1 VVAIRTLKRF
11 QIFEGLTDSQLER
24 IAELCREEV
33 YPGGVTIFEEGG
45 RAENLYLLWQGTMAL
60 EMKIQAWPQEPAK
73 RTVIDVIARGEPF
86 GWSALAEPHIL
97 TLSAK
102 TLEQSRVIVIKGDDL
117 HQLFESDHHMGY
129 LVTER
134 LTDVVGGRLRDT
146 REKLTQM
153 LREVEV
159 ARAYAPEESTL
170 VRGVED
176 FIRYRWVAV
185 VGVTVIAFLAQ
196 AVFRVDF
203 PSLPIFAVAGG
214 IAFYNLLFW
223 FYARGLV
230 GEEALSLATK
240 ARRLAYAQSITDLA
254 AITILIHYTGGI
266 ENPFI
271 FYYVFHVIIA
281 SVLLSPEVAY
291 SLATFALLLLSS
303 LVGLEYFGFLPH
315 VHLEGFVSPY
325 LYQQDSFVL
334 AVLLAFATTLYVSCY
349 MTVTISGELRRRQG
363 EIVALKDRL
372 LAEARELE
380 EVNRE
385 LVRLDRLKTYFL
397 AIASHDLKTPLAAVE
412 SYLQVMLGGFVGE
425 ITERQRHM
433 MDRSS
438 LRIKELIGMINRF
451 LDLAHIERGEIVHK
465 MEMTSLDEVIDR
477 CVEEMQVLASE
488 KGQTLTVEKSASL
501 PVIYASPSH
510 LHQVLTNLLSNAIKF
525 TPEGGSIT
533 LGVEEVADDNI
544 QVTVTD
550 TGVGIDPEDMPRI
563 FEDFYRG
570 RSVGGVGTGLGLS
583 IAKRIVEAHRG
594 KIWAQSP
601 YAEGQPGSRFTFVI
615 PKDSRG

>member
-1 VVAIRTLKRF
+1 VVASRTLKRF
-11 QIFEGLTDSQLER
+11 QIFEALTDSQLER

-45 RAENLYLLWQGTMAL
+45 WAENLYLLWQGTVAL

-73 RTVIDVIARGEPF
+73 RTLIDVIATGEPF

-134 LTDVVGGRLRDT
+134 LTNVVGGRLRDT

-153 LREVEV
+153 LKEAEV

-185 VGVTVIAFLAQ
+185 VGVIVIAFLAQ
-196 AVFRVDF
+196 AVFRVDL
-203 PSLPIFAVAGG
+203 PSLPIFGVAGG
-214 IAFYNLLFW
+214 ILFYNLLFW
-223 FYARGLV
+223 LYARGLV

-240 ARRLAYAQSITDLA
+240 ARRLAYAQSITDLVA
-254 AITILIHYTGGI
+254 VTILIHYTGGI

-315 VHLEGFVSPY
+315 LHLEGFVSPY
-325 LYQQDSFVL
+325 LYQQGSFVL

-349 MTVTISGELRRRQG
+349 LTVNISGELRRRQG

-380 EVNRE
+380 EVNVE

-412 SYLQVMLGGFVGE
+412 SYLQVILGGFVGE

-433 MDRSS
+433 MERSS

-451 LDLAHIERGEIVHK
+451 LDLAYIERGEIVQK
-465 MEMTSLDEVIDR
+465 MEMTSLDEVLDR
-477 CVEEMQVLASE
+477 CLEEMQVLASE
-488 KGQTLTVEKSASL
+488 KGQTLTVEKPPSL

-510 LHQVLTNLLSNAIKF
+510 LHQVFTNLLSNAIKF

-533 LGVEEVADDNI
+533 LGVEEVGDNI
-544 QVTVTD
+544 QVTLTD
-550 TGVGIDPEDMPRI
+550 TGIGIDPEDMPRI

-601 YAEGQPGSRFTFVI
+601 YAEGQPGSRFAFII

>member
-1 VVAIRTLKRF
+1 MVAIRTLKRF

-33 YPGGVTIFEEGG
+33 YPAGVTIFEEGG
-45 RAENLYLLWQGTMAL
+45 RAENLYLLWQGTVAL
-60 EMKIQAWPQEPAK
+60 EMKIQAWPQEPPK
-73 RTVIDVIARGEPF
+73 STIIDVIARGEPF

-102 TLEQSRVIVIKGDDL
+102 TLEHSRVIVVKGGDL
-117 HQLFESDHHMGY
+117 YQLFESDHRMGY
-129 LVTER
+129 LVMDR
-134 LTDVVGGRLRDT
+134 LTDVVGERLRGT
-146 REKLTQM
+146 RQKLTQM
-153 LREVEV
+153 LKEVEM
-159 ARAYAPEESTL
+159 ARAYAPEVSTL

-185 VGVTVIAFLAQ
+185 AGVIVIAFLAQ
-196 AVFRVDF
+196 VVFRVDF

-223 FYARGLV
+223 LYARALA
-230 GEEALSLATK
+230 GEETLSLAAK
-240 ARRLAYAQSITDLA
+240 ARRLAYVQSITDLV

-315 VHLEGFVSPY
+315 VHLGGFVSPY
-325 LYQQDSFVL
+325 LYQQGTFVL

-380 EVNRE
+380 ESNRE

-412 SYLQVMLGGFVGE
+412 SYLQVILGGFVGE

-433 MDRSS
+433 MERSS

-465 MEMTSLDEVIDR
+465 MEMTSLDEVLDR
-477 CVEEMQVLASE
+477 CLEEMQVLASE
-488 KGQTLTVEKSASL
+488 KGQTLTVEKPPSL

-510 LHQVLTNLLSNAIKF
+510 LHQVFTNLLSNAIKF

-533 LGVEEVADDNI
+533 LGVEEVGDNI

-550 TGVGIDPEDMPRI
+550 TGIGIDPEDMPRI

-601 YAEGQPGSRFTFVI
+601 YAEGQPGSRFAFII

>member
-380 EVNRE
+380 
-385 LVRLDRLKTYFL
+385 
-397 AIASHDLKTPLAAVE
+397 
-412 SYLQVMLGGFVGE
+412 
-425 ITERQRHM
+425 
-433 MDRSS
+433 DRSS

>member
-1 VVAIRTLKRF
+1 MVASRTLKRF

-33 YPGGVTIFEEGG
+33 YPAGVTIFEEGG
-45 RAENLYLLWQGTMAL
+45 WAGNLYLLWQGTVAL
-60 EMKIQAWPQEPAK
+60 EMKIRAWPQEPPK
-73 RTVIDVIARGEPF
+73 RTVIDVIIRGEPF

-102 TLEQSRVIVIKGDDL
+102 TLEHSRVIVVKGDDL
-117 HQLFESDHHMGY
+117 HRLFESDHRMGY
-129 LVTER
+129 LVMER
-134 LTDVVGGRLRDT
+134 LINVVGGRLRDT
-146 REKLTQM
+146 RQKLTQV
-153 LREVEV
+153 LKEAEV
-159 ARAYAPEESTL
+159 ARTYAPEESTL
-170 VRGVED
+170 VRGVQD
-176 FIRYRWVAV
+176 FIRFRWVAI
-185 VGVTVIAFLAQ
+185 VGVIVIAFMAQ

-223 FYARGLV
+223 LYARGLV

-240 ARRLAYAQSITDLA
+240 ARRLAYAQSITDLV

-303 LVGLEYFGFLPH
+303 LVGLEYFDFLPH

-325 LYQQDSFVL
+325 LYQQGSFVL
-334 AVLLAFATTLYVSCY
+334 AILLAFTTTLYVSCY
-349 MTVTISGELRRRQG
+349 MTVTISGEVRRRQR

-380 EVNRE
+380 EANRE

-412 SYLQVMLGGFVGE
+412 SYLQVILGGFVGE
-425 ITERQRHM
+425 ITEQQRHM
-433 MDRSS
+433 MERSS

-451 LDLAHIERGEIVHK
+451 LDLAHIERGEVVQR
-465 MEMTSLDEVIDR
+465 MEMTSLDGVVDR

-488 KGQTLTVEKSASL
+488 KGQTLTVEEPPSL
-501 PVIYASPSH
+501 PVIYASPTH
-510 LHQVLTNLLSNAIKF
+510 LHQVLTNLLSNAVKF

-533 LGVEEVADDNI
+533 LGVEEVGDDI
-544 QVTVTD
+544 QITVTD
-550 TGVGIDPEDMPRI
+550 TGIGIDSEDMPRI

-570 RSVGGVGTGLGLS
+570 RRAGGVGTGLGLS
-583 IAKRIVEAHRG
+583 IAKRIVEAHGG

-615 PKDSRG
+615 PKDSRK

>member
-1 VVAIRTLKRF
+1 VVASRTLKRF

-45 RAENLYLLWQGTMAL
+45 RAENLYLLWQGTVAL
-60 EMKIQAWPQEPAK
+60 EMKIQAWPQEPPK
-73 RTVIDVIARGEPF
+73 KTVIDVIARGEPF

-97 TLSAK
+97 TLAAK
-102 TLEQSRVIVIKGDDL
+102 TLEQSRVIIVRGDDL
-117 HQLFESDHHMGY
+117 HQLLESDHHMGY
-129 LVTER
+129 SVTER
-134 LTDVVGGRLRDT
+134 LTNVVGGRLKDT
-146 REKLTQM
+146 RAKLTQV
-153 LREVEV
+153 LKEAEV
-159 ARAYAPEESTL
+159 ARVYAPEESTL

-176 FIRYRWVAV
+176 FIRFRWVAV
-185 VGVTVIAFLAQ
+185 VGVIVIALLAQ
-196 AVFRVDF
+196 VVFRVDF
-203 PSLPIFAVAGG
+203 PPLPIFAVAGG

-223 FYARGLV
+223 LYARALA
-230 GEEALSLATK
+230 GEETLSLAAK
-240 ARRLAYAQSITDLA
+240 ARRLAYVQSITDLV
-254 AITILIHYTGGI
+254 AITILLHYAGGI

-291 SLATFALLLLSS
+291 SLATLAFLLLSS

-315 VHLEGFVSPY
+315 VHLEGFVSPH
-325 LYQQDSFVL
+325 LYQQGTFVL
-334 AVLLAFATTLYVSCY
+334 AVLSAFATTLYVSCY
-349 MTVTISGELRRRQG
+349 LTVNISGELRRRQG

-412 SYLQVMLGGFVGE
+412 SYLQVILGGFVGE
-425 ITERQRHM
+425 ITKKQRHM
-433 MDRSS
+433 MERSS

-465 MEMTSLDEVIDR
+465 MEMTSLDEVLDR

-488 KGQTLTVEKSASL
+488 KGQTLTMEKPPSL

-525 TPEGGSIT
+525 TPEGGVIT
-533 LGVEEVADDNI
+533 LGVEEIGDNI
-544 QVTVTD
+544 QVMVTD

-570 RSVGGVGTGLGLS
+570 KRVGGVGTGLGLS

-615 PKDSRG
+615 PKDSRR

>member
-1 VVAIRTLKRF
+1 MVAIRTLKRF
-11 QIFEGLTDSQLER
+11 EIFEGLTDGQLER
-24 IAELCREEV
+24 MAGLCREEV
-33 YPGGVTIFEEGG
+33 YPAGVTIFEEGD
-45 RAENLYLLWQGTMAL
+45 RAENLYLLWQGTVAL
-60 EMKIQAWPQEPAK
+60 EMKVQAWPQKPLK
-73 RTVIDVIARGEPF
+73 KTIVDVIARGEPF
-86 GWSALAEPHIL
+86 GWSALAEPHFL

-102 TLEQSRVIVIKGDDL
+102 TLEQSRVIVIKGEDL
-117 HQLFESDHHMGY
+117 YRLFARDHHMGY
-129 LVTER
+129 LVMER
-134 LTDVVGGRLRDT
+134 LTSVVGGRLRGT
-146 REKLTQM
+146 RERLTQM
-153 LREVEV
+153 LKEAEV
-159 ARAYAPEESTL
+159 ARVYAPEESTL
-170 VRGVED
+170 VRGVQD
-176 FIRYRWVAV
+176 FIRFRWVAV
-185 VGVTVIAFLAQ
+185 LGVMVIAFLAKT
-196 AVFRVDF
+196 VFRVAF
-203 PSLPIFAVAGG
+203 PSLPIFVVAGG

-223 FYARGLV
+223 LYAKGLV

-240 ARRLAYAQSITDLA
+240 ARRLAYAQSISDLV

-281 SVLLSPEVAY
+281 SVLLSSEVAY

-303 LVGLEYFGFLPH
+303 LVGLEYLGFLPH

-325 LYQQDSFVL
+325 LYQQRSFVL
-334 AVLLAFATTLYVSCY
+334 AVLFAFATTLYVSCY

-372 LAEARELE
+372 LGEARELE

-412 SYLQVMLGGFVGE
+412 SYLQVILGGFVGE
-425 ITERQRHM
+425 ITAQQRHM
-433 MDRSS
+433 MERSS

-465 MEMTSLDEVIDR
+465 MEMTSLEEVVDR
-477 CVEEMQVLASE
+477 CLEEMQVLASE
-488 KGQTLTVEKSASL
+488 KGQILTVEKPPSL
-501 PVIYASPSH
+501 PVIYASPTH
-510 LHQVLTNLLSNAIKF
+510 LQQLLTNLLSNAVKF
-525 TPEGGSIT
+525 TPEEGSIA
-533 LGVEEVADDNI
+533 LGVEEVGDDI

-563 FEDFYRG
+563 FEDFFRG
-570 RSVGGVGTGLGLS
+570 RRAGGVGTGLGLS
-583 IAKRIVEAHRG
+583 IAKRIVEAHGG

-601 YAEGQPGSRFTFVI
+601 YAEGQPGSRFTFLI
-615 PKDSRG
+615 PKDSRR

>member
-1 VVAIRTLKRF
+1 MVATRTLKRF
-11 QIFEGLTDSQLER
+11 RIFEGLTDSQLER
-24 IAELCREEV
+24 IAELCREEA

-45 RAENLYLLWQGTMAL
+45 RAENLYLLWQGTVAL
-60 EMKIQAWPQEPAK
+60 EMKIRAWPQEPAK
-73 RTVIDVIARGEPF
+73 RRVIDVIARGEPF

-102 TLEQSRVIVIKGDDL
+102 TLEQSRVIVIKGGDL
-117 HQLFESDHHMGY
+117 HRLFERDHRMGY
-129 LVTER
+129 LVMER
-134 LTDVVGGRLRDT
+134 LTNVVGGRLRDT
-146 REKLTQM
+146 RQKLTQM
-153 LREVEV
+153 LKEGEV

-176 FIRYRWVAV
+176 FIRFRWVAV
-185 VGVTVIAFLAQ
+185 VGVIVIAFLAK

-203 PSLPIFAVAGG
+203 PSLLVFAVAGG

-223 FYARGLV
+223 LYARSLV
-230 GEEALSLATK
+230 GQEALSLATK
-240 ARRLAYAQSITDLA
+240 ARRLAYAQSITDLL

-303 LVGLEYFGFLPH
+303 LVGLEYLGFLPH
-315 VHLEGFVSPY
+315 VHLGGFVSPY

-349 MTVTISGELRRRQG
+349 MTVTISGQLRRRQG

-380 EVNRE
+380 DVNRE

-412 SYLQVMLGGFVGE
+412 SYLQVILGGFVGE

-433 MDRSS
+433 MERSS

-451 LDLAHIERGEIVHK
+451 LDLAHIERGEIVQN
-465 MEMTSLDEVIDR
+465 MEMTSLDEVLDR

-488 KGQTLTVEKSASL
+488 KGQTLAVEKPPSL

-510 LHQVLTNLLSNAIKF
+510 LHQVLTNLLSNAVKF

-533 LGVEEVADDNI
+533 LGVEEVGANI

-550 TGVGIDPEDMPRI
+550 TGVGIDPQDMPRI
-563 FEDFYRG
+563 FEEFYRG
-570 RSVGGVGTGLGLS
+570 RRAGGVGTGLGLS

-594 KIWAQSP
+594 KIWVQSP

-615 PKDSRG
+615 PKGSRR

>member
-1 VVAIRTLKRF
+1 MVASRTLKRF

-33 YPGGVTIFEEGG
+33 HPAGAIIFEEGA
-45 RAENLYLLWQGTMAL
+45 RAENLYLLWQGAVAL
-60 EMKIQAWPQEPAK
+60 EMKIEAWPQEPPK
-73 RTVIDVIARGEPF
+73 RTVIDVIIRGEPF

-102 TLEQSRVIVIKGDDL
+102 TLEYSRVIVVKGDDL
-117 HQLFESDHHMGY
+117 RQLFKSDHHMGY

-134 LTDVVGGRLRDT
+134 LTNVVGGRLRNT
-146 REKLTQM
+146 RRKLTQM
-153 LREVEV
+153 LKEAEV
-159 ARAYAPEESTL
+159 ARTYAPEESTL
-170 VRGVED
+170 VRGVQD
-176 FIRYRWVAV
+176 FIRFRWVAI
-185 VGVTVIAFLAQ
+185 VGVIVIAFMARE
-196 AVFRVDF
+196 VFRVDF

-223 FYARGLV
+223 LYARGLV
-230 GEEALSLATK
+230 GEEALSLASK
-240 ARRLAYAQSITDLA
+240 ARRLAYAQSITDLV

-303 LVGLEYFGFLPH
+303 LVGLEYFDFLPH
-315 VHLEGFVSPY
+315 VHLEGFLSPY
-325 LYQQDSFVL
+325 LYQQGSFVL
-334 AVLLAFATTLYVSCY
+334 AILLAFATTLYVSCY
-349 MTVTISGELRRRQG
+349 MTVTISGEVRRRQG

-412 SYLQVMLGGFVGE
+412 SYLQVILGGFVGE
-425 ITERQRHM
+425 ITEQQRHM
-433 MDRSS
+433 MERSS

-451 LDLAHIERGEIVHK
+451 LDLAHIERGEVVQK
-465 MEMTSLDEVIDR
+465 MEMTSLDGVVDR
-477 CVEEMQVLASE
+477 CVEEMRVLASE
-488 KGQTLTVEKSASL
+488 KGQTLTVEKPPSL
-501 PVIYASPSH
+501 PVIYASPTH
-510 LHQVLTNLLSNAIKF
+510 LHQVLTNLLSNAVKF

-533 LGVEEVADDNI
+533 LGVEEVGDDI

-550 TGVGIDPEDMPRI
+550 TGIGIDAEDMPHM

-570 RSVGGVGTGLGLS
+570 KRAGGVGTGLGLS
-583 IAKRIVEAHRG
+583 IAKRIVEAHGGR
-594 KIWAQSP
+594 IWAQSP

-615 PKDSRG
+615 PKDSRR

>member
-1 VVAIRTLKRF
+1 MVPIAILKRF
-11 QIFEGLTDSQLER
+11 PIFEGLTDSQLER
-24 IAELCREEV
+24 IAALCQEEV
-33 YPGGVTIFEEGG
+33 YESGVEIFREGEE
-45 RAENLYLLWQGTMAL
+45 AKYLYLLLVGTAAL
-60 EMKIQAWPQEPAK
+60 EMRIQAWPQEHPK
-73 RTVIDVIARGEPF
+73 RTVIDVITRGEPF
-86 GWSALAEPHIL
+86 GWSALVEPHIL

-102 TLEQSRVIVIKGDDL
+102 TLEQSRVIVIKGADL
-117 HQLFESDHHMGY
+117 YRLFERDQQMGY
-129 LVTER
+129 LVMER
-134 LTDVVGGRLRDT
+134 LTSVVGGRLRET
-146 REKLTQM
+146 RKKCTQM
-153 LREVEV
+153 LKEAEV

-170 VRGVED
+170 VQGVQD
-176 FIRYRWVAV
+176 FIRFRWVAV
-185 VGVTVIAFLAQ
+185 VGVIVIALLTQ
-196 AVFRVDF
+196 AVFRIDL

-214 IAFYNLLFW
+214 IALYNLLFW
-223 FYARGLV
+223 LYARGLV
-230 GEEALSLATK
+230 GEEAFSLATK
-240 ARRLAYAQSITDLA
+240 ARRLAYAQSITDLVA
-254 AITILIHYTGGI
+254 VTILIHYTGGI

-281 SVLLSPEVAY
+281 SVLLSSRVAY
-291 SLATFALLLLSS
+291 SLATFAFLLLSS
-303 LVGLEYFGFLPH
+303 LAGLEYLGFLPH

-349 MTVTISGELRRRQG
+349 MTVNISGELRRRRG
-363 EIVALKDRL
+363 EVVALKDRL
-372 LAEARELE
+372 LTEARELE
-380 EVNRE
+380 EANRE

-412 SYLQVMLGGFVGE
+412 SYLQVILGGFVGE
-425 ITERQRHM
+425 ITEQQRHM
-433 MDRSS
+433 MERSS

-451 LDLAHIERGEIVHK
+451 LDLTHIERGEIVQK
-465 MEMTSLDEVIDR
+465 MEMTSLDEVLDR
-477 CVEEMQVLASE
+477 SVEEMQVLASE
-488 KGQTLTVEKSASL
+488 RGQTLTVEKPPSL
-501 PVIYASPSH
+501 PLIYASPSH
-510 LHQVLTNLLSNAIKF
+510 LHQVLTNLLSNAVKF

-533 LGVEEVADDNI
+533 LGMEEVGDNI

-601 YAEGQPGSRFTFVI
+601 YTEGQPGSRFTFVI

>member
-1 VVAIRTLKRF
+1 MVAIRTLKRF
-11 QIFEGLTDSQLER
+11 QIFEGLTDSQLEK

-33 YPGGVTIFEEGG
+33 YPAGVTIFEEGG
-45 RAENLYLLWQGTMAL
+45 RAESLYLLWQGTVAL
-60 EMKIQAWPQEPAK
+60 EMKIRAWPQEPPK
-73 RTVIDVIARGEPF
+73 RTVIDVITRGEPL

-97 TLSAK
+97 TFSAK
-102 TLEQSRVIVIKGDDL
+102 TLEHSRVIVIKGDDL

-129 LVTER
+129 LVMGR
-134 LTDVVGGRLRDT
+134 LTSVVGGRLRGT
-146 REKLTQM
+146 RQKLTQM
-153 LREVEV
+153 LKEAEV

-176 FIRYRWVAV
+176 FIRLRWVAV
-185 VGVTVIAFLAQ
+185 VGVIVIAFLAK

-214 IAFYNLLFW
+214 IAFYNFLFW
-223 FYARGLV
+223 FYARGLA
-230 GEEALSLATK
+230 GEEASLIVK
-240 ARRLAYAQSITDLA
+240 ARRLAYAQSITDLV
-254 AITILIHYTGGI
+254 AITILVHYTGGI

-281 SVLLSPEVAY
+281 SVLLSPGIAY
-291 SLATFALLLLSS
+291 SLATFAFLLLSS

-315 VHLEGFVSPY
+315 VHLGGFISPY
-325 LYQQDSFVL
+325 LYQQGSFVL
-334 AVLLAFATTLYVSCY
+334 AVLWALATTLYVSCY
-349 MTVTISGELRRRQG
+349 MTVTISGGLRRRQG

-372 LAEARELE
+372 QAEARELE
-380 EVNRE
+380 EANRE

-412 SYLQVMLGGFVGE
+412 SYLQVILGGFVGE
-425 ITERQRHM
+425 ITAQQRHM
-433 MDRSS
+433 MERSS
-438 LRIKELIGMINRF
+438 IRIKELIGMINRF
-451 LDLAHIERGEIVHK
+451 LDLAHIEKGEIVHK
-465 MEMTSLDEVIDR
+465 MEMTSLDEVVDR
-477 CVEEMQVLASE
+477 CVEEMQILASE
-488 KGQTLTVEKSASL
+488 KGHILTVEKPPSL
-501 PVIYASPSH
+501 PAIYASPTH

-533 LGVEEVADDNI
+533 LRVEEVGDNI